1 MAGLDPAT
9 AIANAITSISDAFKG
24 YIDKLPTIKTIGT
37 LKAQEKA
44 INYAEKIIFLADET
58 DLKNSKEYQHFR
70 EKFFKYN

>member
-1 MAGLDPAT
+1 MVAFEPAT
-9 AIANAITSISDAFKG
+9 AIANAITSLSDAFKG

-58 DLKNSKEYQHFR
+58 KLKNDKEYQHFR